1 MISGFMIVKNVLEQ
15 GYPFV
20 EAIASALPACDEF
33 LVSDGYSTDGTF
45 EILEKIAKAN
55 SKVKVYRYRWPDKK
69 DMTVLADVTNEVRGR
84 CQHEYIFSIQ
94 ANEIIHEQTANYI
107 KVLPSIYPDVNTF
120 SFPFVQLLNTRKL
133 NEEYRFRF
141 SKNLPEVIAIEDAWR
156 LGLDKRYLRKKKIKA
171 FLNPKRLSNYLDKGI
186 ELVYGNNCHDHLSR
200 AIYLP
205 KHIYRYWALFP
216 EMFLKKAKRHAEY
229 FTMPKFQEAYETLKT
244 KTDDSEFWKLASEFL
259 MDIQYKLRY
268 HYPEPYGFVERK
280 EHPPIIQEFIDNPKI
295 KQYYVRE
302 ELFDQIS
309 KL

>member
-55 SKVKVYRYRWPDKK
+55 AKVKVYRYQWPDKK
-69 DMTVLADVTNEVRGR
+69 DMTVLADVTNEVRFR
-84 CQHEYIFSIQ
+84 CQHKYIFSIQ

-107 KVLPSIYPDVNTF
+107 KALPSIYPNVNAF

-156 LGLDKRYLRKKKIKA
+156 LGLDKRYLRKKKVKA
-171 FLNPKRLSNYLDKGI
+171 LLNPKRLSNYLDKGI

-216 EMFLKKAKRHAEY
+216 ETFLKKAKRHAEY
-229 FTMPKFQEAYETLKT
+229 FTMPKFQDAYETLKT
-244 KTDDSEFWKLASEFL
+244 RTDDSEFWKQASEFL

-268 HYPEPYGFVERK
+268 HYPEPYGFVNRN
-280 EHPPIIQEFIDNPKI
+280 EHPPLIQEFIDNPKT

-302 ELFDQIS
+302 ELFDQIRR
-309 KL
+309 L